1 MKISLSQD
9 ELLQYISTQINTY
22 MPDNKRIDEHLKMCL
37 QDALFRTEECFKK
50 IIIPYYR
57 INEEVV
63 FNHFNSDQY
72 AMFLYILSNE
82 VWKRYGN
89 FEVASKLMYL
99 NKIMHSMNCM
109 YEVEL
114 PEHFAFYHTVGTV
127 IGKSGKYSDY
137 IVFCHGV
144 TVGMQ
149 GNKGTEIGERV
160 SFLPHSSVV
169 GNSKIGNGASIGIRS
184 CIYNTNVPEN
194 HIAIT
199 DEKGILQIKKAKEC
213 FNKTIFD
220 YYA

>member
-63 FNHFNSDQY
+63 FTHFNSDQY

-89 FEVASKLMYL
+89 F
-99 NKIMHSMNCM
+99 
-109 YEVEL
+109 
-114 PEHFAFYHTVGTV
+114 
-127 IGKSGKYSDY
+127 
-137 IVFCHGV
+137 
-144 TVGMQ
+144 
-149 GNKGTEIGERV
+149 
-160 SFLPHSSVV
+160 
-169 GNSKIGNGASIGIRS
+169 
-184 CIYNTNVPEN
+184 
-194 HIAIT
+194 
-199 DEKGILQIKKAKEC
+199 
-213 FNKTIFD
+213 
-220 YYA
+220 